1 MNRIRTRQQGQA
13 LIEALLMLPLLA
25 LLLWAAS
32 WIGGLQF
39 TAQEVA
45 QASRKAAMAGALGQ
59 PSQNQHAPSGTAL
72 SRNAS
77 ALPGIA
83 PAQVTALQDE
93 WFGAELKLMTATAS
107 TARRDRDNAA
117 WLRIARRTHVASGA
131 GYAHGDTDAQ
141 RRIGRAPTSWRRAES
156 ASLAE
161 ARRLKP
167 VVDRLDGPWRRPGLS
182 LDWLSEWADVVPAD
196 RLSNRK
202 GAGK

>member
-1 MNRIRTRQQGQA
+1 MNRILARQQGQA
-13 LIEALLMLPLLA
+13 LFEALLMLPLLA

-39 TAQEVA
+39 TAREVA
-45 QASRKAAMAGALGQ
+45 QASRQAAMAGALGQ
-59 PSQNQHAPSGTAL
+59 PSLNLHGPGGMAL
-72 SRNAS
+72 SRKAS
-77 ALPGIA
+77 SLPGIT
-83 PAQVTALQDE
+83 PLQVTALQDE
-93 WFGAELKLMTATAS
+93 WFGVDLKLLSATAS
-107 TARRDRDNAA
+107 TARRDRDNAV

-141 RRIGRAPTSWRRAES
+141 RRIGRAPTSWRRVES

-182 LDWLSEWADVVPAD
+182 LGWLSEWADVVPAD
-196 RLSNRK
+196 RLTNRK

>member
-1 MNRIRTRQQGQA
+1 MNRILARQQGQA

-39 TAQEVA
+39 AAQEVA

-59 PSQNQHAPSGTAL
+59 PTQNLRAPSGAVL
-72 SRNAS
+72 SRKAS
-77 ALPGIA
+77 SLPGIA
-83 PAQVTALQDE
+83 PLQVSALQDE
-93 WFGAELKLMTATAS
+93 WFGVDLKLLSATAS
-107 TARRDRDNAA
+107 TARRDRDNAV
-117 WLRIARRTHVASGA
+117 WLRRARRTHVASGA

-141 RRIGRAPTSWRRAES
+141 RRIGRAPTSWLRAES
-156 ASLAE
+156 ASLAQ

-167 VVDRLDGPWRRPGLS
+167 VVDRLDGPWRRPALS

-196 RLSNRK
+196 RLTSRK

>member
-1 MNRIRTRQQGQA
+1 MNRTRARQQGQA

-39 TAQEVA
+39 AAQEVA
-45 QASRKAAMAGALGQ
+45 QASRKTAMAGALGQ
-59 PSQNQHAPSGTAL
+59 PMQNLHAPGGMAL
-72 SRNAS
+72 SRKAS
-77 ALPGIA
+77 SLPGIA
-83 PAQVTALQDE
+83 PSQVTALQDE
-93 WFGAELKLMTATAS
+93 WFGAELQLLSATAS

-131 GYAHGDTDAQ
+131 GYAHGDADAQ
-141 RRIGRAPTSWRRAES
+141 RRIGRAPTSWRNAGR

-167 VVDRLDGPWRRPGLS
+167 VIDRLDGPWRRPGLS

-196 RLSNRK
+196 RLARRK
-202 GAGK
+202 GMGK

>member
-1 MNRIRTRQQGQA
+1 MNQMLIRQQGQA

-25 LLLWAAS
+25 LLLWAGA

-39 TAQEVA
+39 AAQEMA

-59 PSQNQHAPSGTAL
+59 PMQNQHAPRGVAL
-72 SRNAS
+72 SGKAGP
-77 ALPGIA
+77 LPGIA
-83 PAQVTALQDE
+83 PARVSALQDE
-93 WFGAELKLMTATAS
+93 WFGVDLRLLSATAS
-107 TARRDRDNAA
+107 TARHDRDTAA
-117 WLRIARRTHVASGA
+117 WLHITRRTHVASGA
-131 GYAHGDTDAQ
+131 GYAHGDVDTQ
-141 RRIGRAPTSWRRAES
+141 RRIGRAPTSWRKAEG

-196 RLSNRK
+196 RLANHK
-202 GAGK
+202 GEGK

>member
-1 MNRIRTRQQGQA
+1 MNRIRTRQRGQA

-25 LLLWAAS
+25 LLLWAGS

-39 TAQEVA
+39 TALEMA

-59 PSQNQHAPSGTAL
+59 PTQNQHAPRGMAL
-72 SRNAS
+72 SGKS
-77 ALPGIA
+77 APLPGIA
-83 PAQVTALQDE
+83 SARVSVLQDE
-93 WFGAELKLMTATAS
+93 WFGVDLRLLSATAS
-107 TARRDRDNAA
+107 TPRHDRDTAA
-117 WLRIARRTHVASGA
+117 WLHITRRTHVASGA
-131 GYAHGDTDAQ
+131 GYAHGDADTQ
-141 RRIGRAPTSWRRAES
+141 RRIGRAPTPWRKAES

-182 LDWLSEWADVVPAD
+182 LDWLSEWADVVPED
-196 RLSNRK
+196 RLASRK